1 MQSQQDLAISLIY
14 EQDYVEWLEITL
26 NQLEN
31 RNLENID
38 WEHLIEEIT
47 ALGNEQRHK
56 VESYLRQ
63 LIKHL
68 PSAS

>member
-1 MQSQQDLAISLIY
+1 MQNRD
-14 EQDYVEWLEITL
+14 
-26 NQLEN
+26 LEN
-31 RNLENID
+31 VD

-63 LIKHL
+63 
-68 PSAS
+68 